1 MEKLTNSAAR
11 NRNTNN
17 NDGNFTTEQVMRQ
30 IAENRTSVR
39 RTVEYFNHIWGH
51 QLDAED
57 VQDAVQ
63 VTIQK
68 ALEACEW
75 YNPQRASLP
84 TWLGRIA
91 KNVVLDRCMAKM
103 RKRTVETSYIDEA
116 DDEGFFDDGIR
127 QLHFRLDANDNP
139 SSKMETLEA
148 KRLSRLRIACFRKA
162 ILALSERD
170 QQVIRMLLLGM
181 TGKQMAQA
189 LQLMECTQRKRV
201 HDVRQRL
208 KRKLNEFHYSDL
220 EARLSRQPEAPDCPE
235 EDDDEVFGHFFAVS
249 RTEECG

>member
-17 NDGNFTTEQVMRQ
+17 NDGKLTTEQVMQQ
-30 IAENRTSVR
+30 IAENQTSVR

-57 VQDAVQ
+57 VQEAVQ
-63 VTIQK
+63 VTILK
-68 ALEACEW
+68 ALEACEL

-103 RKRTVETSYIDEA
+103 RKRTIETSYIDEA

-139 SSKMETLEA
+139 SSRMETLEA

-170 QQVIRMLLLGM
+170 QKVIKMLLLGM

-189 LQLMECTQRKRV
+189 LQLTEATQRKRV
-201 HDVRQRL
+201 HDVRLRL
-208 KRKLNEFHYSDL
+208 RRKLDEFYFSNL
-220 EARLSRQPEAPDCPE
+220 EARLPRQPEAPDCPD
-235 EDDDEVFGHFFAVS
+235 EDDDEVFGHLFAAS

>member
-17 NDGNFTTEQVMRQ
+17 NDGNLTTEQVMRQ

-63 VTIQK
+63 VTILK

-75 YNPQRASLP
+75 YNPKRASLP

-127 QLHFRLDANDNP
+127 QLHFRLDTNDNP
-139 SSKMETLEA
+139 SSRMETLEA

-181 TGKQMAQA
+181 TGSQMAQA
-189 LQLMECTQRKRV
+189 LQLMEGTQRKRV

-208 KRKLNEFHYSDL
+208 KRKLEELHYSEL
-220 EARLSRQPEAPDCPE
+220 EARLPRQAEVPDYPD
-235 EDDDEVFGHFFAVS
+235 EDDDEVFGHFFAAS